1 MEECEVSKHSKRR
14 YAGAARYHAPQNTST
29 TLTPREEAPEPTDPV
44 LAAYYRRLRGT
55 DPTRRAIMGIGKQRL
70 GLTIYAS
77 AWADCITAIADSL
90 PRANVVP
97 FRTAS
102 PVINGRY

>member
-1 MEECEVSKHSKRR
+1 MSKHSKRQ
-14 YAGAARYHAPQNTST
+14 YPGASKYHAPRLAPGT
-29 TLTPREEAPEPTDPV
+29 TLTPREDAPEPADPI

-55 DPTRRAIMGIGKQRL
+55 DATRRALMGIGKQKL

-90 PRANVVP
+90 PQANVVP
-97 FRTAS
+97 FKSAS
-102 PVINGRY
+102 PITNGRF